1 MPTEVESHAR
11 GGDGTVRV
19 HGRSTGT
26 TQLKTDTA
34 YAELGLAPGASERE
48 VKAAWR
54 RLVSRWHPDRNAS
67 ANAVRRMQ
75 RINQALEA
83 IRRAGFATD
92 DGAPADAPA
101 DGAAPADNAADTA
114 DQARR
119 QHGQEQAQGRGPG
132 RRASRAEAR
141 SEPGDADPD
150 RDDDASGHDGDA
162 PGHEGNAPG
171 HEGDAPANEGDAP
184 GPGRVLQRK
193 LKLSLEE
200 AATGC
205 TKVLR
210 GRFTLQCATCSGL
223 GHRVLGGHCAPC
235 GGSGAVRQSGWYG
248 LFGGTATECGACHGS
263 GIAREAC
270 ADCGGSGTLGTRAY
284 RLDVRL
290 PHGVRDGDLLHVD
303 ARRSGAGDALR
314 GIDLRVELQPHE
326 RFQLDDDGT
335 LRCTLPVDGFA
346 WVAQRTID
354 VPTLTGHHALR
365 LRRDLS
371 CHRLK
376 GEGFPVQRRGPRGDL
391 LVTVVPSFPERFS
404 ADQEI
409 LLDQLIATST
419 AADPSRRPRA
429 ARARKGPSR
438 T

>member
-1 MPTEVESHAR
+1 M
-11 GGDGTVRV
+11 
-19 HGRSTGT
+19 
-26 TQLKTDTA
+26 KTDTA

-67 ANAVRRMQ
+67 AHAVRRMQ

-83 IRRAGFATD
+83 IRRAGFAED
-92 DGAPADAPA
+92 
-101 DGAAPADNAADTA
+101 DGAAPPDAPDEPPARPAPDEAPAAGA
-114 DQARR
+114 AS
-119 QHGQEQAQGRGPG
+119 GAG
-132 RRASRAEAR
+132 RRPRAEAR
-141 SEPGDADPD
+141 GQDSDGAGPEAPRAEARTESADP
-150 RDDDASGHDGDA
+150 
-162 PGHEGNAPG
+162 EQ
-171 HEGDAPANEGDAP
+171 EGDAP
-184 GPGRVLQRK
+184 GPGRVLLRK
-193 LKLSLEE
+193 LKLTLEE

-205 TKVLR
+205 TKSLR
-210 GRFTLQCATCSGL
+210 GRFTLQCAACSGL

-263 GIAREAC
+263 GMAREAC
-270 ADCGGSGTLGTRAY
+270 SDCGGSGSLGTRAY
-284 RLDVRL
+284 KLDVRL

-303 ARRSGAGDALR
+303 ARRAGAGDALR

-335 LRCTLPVDGFA
+335 LRCTMPVDGFA

-354 VPTLTGHHALR
+354 VPTLTGLHALR
-365 LRRDLS
+365 LRRDVS

-404 ADQEI
+404 ADQDI
-409 LLDQLIATST
+409 LLDQLIAT
-419 AADPSRRPRA
+419 AAGAGPARQPRQSRKRKAATRA
-429 ARARKGPSR
+429 
-438 T
+438 